1 MAEFN
6 VTISDLLTKADTLE
20 GLNNQRFEQELSGLE
35 QLEGSLNGMWEGDA
49 RKAFHQ
55 AFTND
60 MGQMRNLQKAVTDYI
75 TVLRNTAA
83 EYAKAEST
91 NVDTANQR
99 TYG

>member
-60 MGQMRNLQKAVTDYI
+60 MGKMRNFQKAVTDYI